1 MRLAVSR
8 SPFFSIPMLSS
19 DHQLL
24 VQLFRDCRQELLSFL
39 LGRLGCAQ
47 TADDLCQESFVRLWR
62 SGDLSRIANPRAYL
76 FRTALNLITDHHRCG
91 KNRPS
96 FLADLDE
103 DDPSVLPTE
112 ERTGEAATLASEQL
126 DRATA
131 ALEELPPLSQRIFY
145 LSRFEGLKQREIAER
160 LGVSLRT
167 VEEHLRRT
175 LLHLNRRVHED

>member
-1 MRLAVSR
+1 M
-8 SPFFSIPMLSS
+8 
-19 DHQLL
+19 
-24 VQLFRDCRQELLSFL
+24 
-39 LGRLGCAQ
+39 
-47 TADDLCQESFVRLWR
+47 
-62 SGDLSRIANPRAYL
+62 
-76 FRTALNLITDHHRCG
+76 FRTALNLITDHHRRG

-96 FLADLDE
+96 FWADLDE
-103 DDPSVLPTE
+103 DDPSVLPAE

-167 VEEHLRRT
+167 VEEHLKRT